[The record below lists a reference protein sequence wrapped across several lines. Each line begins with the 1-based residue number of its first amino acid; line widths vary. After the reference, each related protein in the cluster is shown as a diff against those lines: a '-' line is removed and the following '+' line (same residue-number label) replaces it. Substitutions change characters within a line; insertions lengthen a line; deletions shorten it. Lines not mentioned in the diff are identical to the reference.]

1 MRVRFYFAVLI
12 FAAFALAAWP
22 APHAD
27 AQTLQGDAARGE
39 KLFKKCRA
47 CHMVGDKA
55 RALVGPPLNNIIGG
69 KIAAVPRYKY
79 SKAMLA
85 FAAEQPIWTPA
96 LLDTYLTKP
105 RQLVKG
111 TRMVFVGLKKPTDR
125 ADLLAYLAQFTAAQ
139 NE

>member
-1 MRVRFYFAVLI
+1 MGLRFYFAVLTLSML
-12 FAAFALAAWP
+12 ASLLAAP
-22 APHAD
+22 SHAD
-27 AQTLQGDAARGE
+27 EMGDAARGE
-39 KLFKKCRA
+39 ILFKKCRA
-47 CHMVGDKA
+47 CHMIGDKA
-55 RALVGPPLNNIIGG
+55 RSLVGPPLNNIIGG
-69 KIAAVPRYKY
+69 KIATVPNYKY

-85 FAAEQPIWTPA
+85 FAADQPIWTPE

-105 RQLVKG
+105 RGLVKG